1 MQKNSNDLLLKNQC
15 KRSQLDLNQLPC
27 ILKLY
32 LNHTKMVVIY
42 TKGYCPYCT
51 HAKNLL
57 NELNIKFEEHDIGNN
72 QEAMQKLVEKSG
84 MMTVPQVFLNDK
96 LLGGYDDI
104 AKLHSEGKLEDLCK

>member
-27 ILKLY
+27 ILKSY

-42 TKGYCPYCT
+42 TKDYCPYCKQ
-51 HAKNLL
+51 AKNLL
-57 NELNIKFEEHDIGNN
+57 IEIDVKFEEHDITNDP
-72 QEAMQKLVEKSG
+72 EAFQKLAAKSG
-84 MMTVPQVFLNDK
+84 LMTVPQIFSNDK